1 MSAPHR
7 ARLPLPARSTRRAS
21 LSRRS
26 MLGLLG
32 ASGLALAGCGVAAD
46 STAEYTIVAAHA
58 SSTDHFMH
66 RSFVRFKEHLEKIS
80 EGRIEVKLFPNGVF
94 GGDRELTEAIQ
105 LDNLQ
110 LTAPSSS
117 PLAAFSPSMNIWDL
131 PYLFETREQ
140 AYAVL
145 DGPFGSA
152 VLDDLREVR
161 LKGLGYWENGFRNL
175 TADRTDITGPEDMRG
190 IKLRTLENP
199 TQIRAWNATGASA
212 TPMAFTEVYT
222 GLQQGTIDAQENP
235 LPLIVTQKFYEVQTA
250 LVLSQHVYA
259 PSPLIISGTFY
270 DSLPDEL
277 QRMVDEAGAESVRYC
292 REQSV
297 VDDEAALGVIEEAGL
312 AITELS
318 ADQRA
323 EFGEVMTQAAEPY
336 IRRMLGDALVD
347 GLRAEIEE
355 AR

>member
-1 MSAPHR
+1 MSAAAH
-7 ARLPLPARSTRRAS
+7 ARFPRPAPSSNARS

-26 MLGLLG
+26 LLGLLG
-32 ASGLALAGCGVAAD
+32 ASGLALAGCGVAAPGN
-46 STAEYTIVAAHA
+46 AEHTLVAAHA

-66 RSFVRFKEHLEKIS
+66 RSFVRFKEHLEEIS
-80 EGRIEVKLFPNGVF
+80 EGRIEVKIFPNGVF

-131 PYLFETREQ
+131 PYLFDSREH

-145 DGPFGSA
+145 DGPLGTRIM
-152 VLDDLREVR
+152 DDLGDVR

-175 TADRTDITGPEDMRG
+175 TADREDITGPSDMRG

-250 LVLSQHVYA
+250 LVLSRHVYT
-259 PSPLIISGTFY
+259 PSPLILSRKFY
-270 DSLPDEL
+270 DGLPDEL
-277 QRMVDEAGAESVRYC
+277 QRMVEEAGTESVRYC

-297 VDDEAALGVIEEAGL
+297 VDDEAALGVIEDAGL
-312 AITELS
+312 TVTELS
-318 ADQRA
+318 AAQRE
-323 EFGEVMTQAAEPY
+323 EFGTVMTEAAEPFV
-336 IRRMLGDALVD
+336 RRLLGDRLVD
-347 GLRAEIEE
+347 ELRAEVEE